1 MGVQYCQIT
10 EPCLCGKWQIWVTKV
25 KIEKKNYH
33 PNNIS
38 GGAKDPP
45 PPPSPTPARSLNTMF
60 RNENE
65 DWNLLGNQT
74 LSANRSGT
82 MFDVCEPVVLVL
94 CRWCSFPEN
103 REWSSRGVVILLLFA
118 TKSVH
123 VACFTDTKQTWF
135 ALSDEPPVHARTPAK
150 FYPIGIQYLR
160 K

>member
-1 MGVQYCQIT
+1 M
-10 EPCLCGKWQIWVTKV
+10 LK
-25 KIEKKNYH
+25 
-33 PNNIS
+33 
-38 GGAKDPP
+38 PP
-45 PPPSPTPARSLNTMF
+45 QAPPPARSLNTMF

-82 MFDVCEPVVLVL
+82 MFDVCERVVLVL

-103 REWSSRGVVILLLFA
+103 RERSSPGVVILLFA

-135 ALSDEPPVHARTPAK
+135 ASSDEPPVHAMTPAK